1 MMLPMNPVPCRA
13 SISRTIL
20 CTILS
25 ASFFISS
32 ALSKTWDSVGA
43 AQAYQEAGQMRS
55 QISGSSQPA
64 LSLYLECA
72 KAYRQVHIKDPHS
85 RYSPEALYAEA
96 LLYQEMGDRF
106 SSLDFYKTA
115 AKRFQFLVKHYPGNS
130 NCPDALLRM
139 GNIFQHTIGDAI
151 AAQDAFRELKSNYK
165 YSAAARQLSVK
176 EAPAK
181 ILAPAAVKPAPLM
194 ASEAR
199 STALIESI
207 RHQTTDKYTRVTI
220 QLDSDAKYI
229 KERLSKPERLYFDL
243 ADTRIAKDLQ
253 AQTISVED
261 AHLQQIRI
269 SAKGQETTRIVLDL
283 AGATDYSISELSAPF
298 RIIVDLFSKEES
310 AARLKK
316 PTAPASGPPASAV
329 ANVKPVSSQPKE
341 PPRAITE
348 LSPPQAGNNPVVR
361 PAILKEA
368 AKPQA
373 IPEAKSGP
381 VQKESAMPASAS
393 IATQT
398 DPVLDARVTLP
409 QSVVEKQNNSV
420 NSSLNSE
427 NKNKDVAKASIE
439 PQSLPT
445 QNGPKAAM
453 PTSQGTRTLTRM
465 LGLKIGRIVI
475 DPGHGGHDLGTV
487 GPGGLYEKDL
497 VLSIAR
503 ELQTLLIKN
512 LGAEVVLTRNEDVF
526 LSLEERSAIANQYR
540 ADLFISIHANSS
552 RHRSISGVETYYLDF
567 AKTSAER
574 EIAARE
580 NASASSSLHELEDL
594 VKKIA
599 QADRSSE
606 SRELAF
612 MVQKSLYAGSRKFIP
627 STQNRGVR
635 TAPFI
640 VLIGAN
646 MPSILVEVAFISNPR
661 VEKLLKSEANKEHV
675 VKALYSGIEDYMKTL
690 GSELVQNR
698 TTIK

>member
-1 MMLPMNPVPCRA
+1 M
-13 SISRTIL
+13 
-20 CTILS
+20 
-25 ASFFISS
+25 
-32 ALSKTWDSVGA
+32 
-43 AQAYQEAGQMRS
+43 
-55 QISGSSQPA
+55 
-64 LSLYLECA
+64 
-72 KAYRQVHIKDPHS
+72 
-85 RYSPEALYAEA
+85 
-96 LLYQEMGDRF
+96 
-106 SSLDFYKTA
+106 
-115 AKRFQFLVKHYPGNS
+115 
-130 NCPDALLRM
+130 
-139 GNIFQHTIGDAI
+139 
-151 AAQDAFRELKSNYK
+151 
-165 YSAAARQLSVK
+165 
-176 EAPAK
+176 
-181 ILAPAAVKPAPLM
+181 
-194 ASEAR
+194 
-199 STALIESI
+199 
-207 RHQTTDKYTRVTI
+207 
-220 QLDSDAKYI
+220 
-229 KERLSKPERLYFDL
+229 
-243 ADTRIAKDLQ
+243 
-253 AQTISVED
+253 
-261 AHLQQIRI
+261 
-269 SAKGQETTRIVLDL
+269 
-283 AGATDYSISELSAPF
+283 
-298 RIIVDLFSKEES
+298 
-310 AARLKK
+310 
-316 PTAPASGPPASAV
+316 
-329 ANVKPVSSQPKE
+329 
-341 PPRAITE
+341 
-348 LSPPQAGNNPVVR
+348 VR

-373 IPEAKSGP
+373 IPEVKSGP

-393 IATQT
+393 IASQT

-427 NKNKDVAKASIE
+427 SKNKDVAKASIE
-439 PQSLPT
+439 TQSLPT

-594 VKKIA
+594 VKKN
-599 QADRSSE
+599 SE
-606 SRELAF
+606 GGSIQRI
-612 MVQKSLYAGSRKFIP
+612 QRAGLHGSKKPSTPLPEIYS

-646 MPSILVEVAFISNPR
+646 MRPFLWKLPFQKSR

-675 VKALYSGIEDYMKTL
+675 VKGLYSG
-690 GSELVQNR
+690 
-698 TTIK
+698 